1 MAYRVDFSNPNKSP
15 IIVNDGELDT
25 TTDITLLGKNYVRYG
40 EIVAEDF
47 LHLLEHFAND
57 TAPTRPTEGQIWYD
71 SYNDQLFYFDRMEE
85 DGGQWRGIGSMT
97 VSTNTEALP
106 SKNLNPQNG
115 HFWLNAAGQLHV
127 YSAGEWKPI
136 GQTGNT
142 RVVARTRYDTTGTLH
157 NTLETIVNNEIVSIY
172 SADGGSIVDQGWT
185 PGNADPYIEYLEDG
199 VTLLE
204 TQFPFIRA
212 GLTMNNS
219 NASTDEFVF
228 HGTAT
233 SAQYADLAERYEAD
247 AEYSAGTVVI
257 LGGKK
262 EVTQSLMERDARVF
276 GVLSTKPGLMLNDA
290 AGPNN
295 THPHVALA
303 GRVPCKVAGP
313 VAKGDRLVTSD
324 IPGYARA
331 VKSGESVDWTHVIG
345 RALENKADDGQ
356 GMVEIVVGV
365 K

>member
-1 MAYRVDFSNPNKSP
+1 MAYRVDYTNVSKTP

-25 TTDITLLGKNYVRYG
+25 TTDLTLLGKNYVRYG

-47 LHLLEHFAND
+47 LHLLENFANE

-71 SYNDQLFYFDRMEE
+71 SNKDQLFYFDKMEE

-97 VSTNTEALP
+97 VSTIVEAAP
-106 SKNLNPQNG
+106 SANLNPQNG
-115 HFWLNAAGQLHV
+115 HFWLNNSGQLHV
-127 YSAGEWKPI
+127 YCNGEWKPI

-142 RVVARTRYDTTGTLH
+142 RIVSRTRYDTTGTLH
-157 NTLETIVNNEIVSIY
+157 NTLETVVNNEIVSIY
-172 SADGGSIVDQGWT
+172 SADGGSVIDQGWT
-185 PGNADPYIEYLEDG
+185 PGNADPYLEYLEDG
-199 VTLLE
+199 ATLLE
-204 TQFPFIRA
+204 TQFPRIRS

-219 NASTDEFVF
+219 NNSQDEFVF

-247 AEYSAGTVVI
+247 AEYEAGTVVI
-257 LGGKK
+257 LGGDA
-262 EVTQSLMERDARVF
+262 EVTQSTMGKDSRVF

-303 GRVPCKVAGP
+303 GRVPCKVNGP
-313 VAKGDRLVTSD
+313 VRKGDRLVTSN
-324 IPGYARA
+324 IPGHARA
-331 VKSGESVDWTHVIG
+331 PMAGDQIDWSHVIG
-345 RALENKADDGQ
+345 RALEDKIGDGQ
-356 GMVEIVVGV
+356 GIIEIVVGV